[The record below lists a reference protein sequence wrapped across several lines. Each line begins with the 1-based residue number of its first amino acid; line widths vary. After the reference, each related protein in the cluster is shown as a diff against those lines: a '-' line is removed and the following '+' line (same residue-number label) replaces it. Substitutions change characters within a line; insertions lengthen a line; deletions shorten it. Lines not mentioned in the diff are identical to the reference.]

1 MSRQDLDALV
11 AWYECLSPET
21 LDQMPRFYAEAVRFR
36 DPFHAFRGRDRLQ
49 RIYRSM
55 FSGLQEPRFH
65 ILRRLVDADEAVL
78 IWDFRFRF
86 RGRDWCIHGSSHL
99 RFDANGRVACH
110 RDYWDASAEL
120 YEKLPLLGGVLRLV
134 RRRIAAAGERG

>member
-1 MSRQDLDALV
+1 MNRHDLDALV
-11 AWYECLSPET
+11 AWYARLSPET
-21 LDQMPRFYAEAVRFR
+21 LDQMSRFYAETVRFR
-36 DPFHAFRGRDRLQ
+36 DPFHAFRGRDQLQ

-55 FSGLQEPRFH
+55 FGSLQEPRFH
-65 ILRRLVDADEAVL
+65 ILRRLVDGDEAVL
-78 IWDFRFRF
+78 IWDLRFRF

-99 RFDANGRVACH
+99 RFDAHGRVDYH

-120 YEKLPLLGGVLRLV
+120 YEKLPVLGAVLRLI